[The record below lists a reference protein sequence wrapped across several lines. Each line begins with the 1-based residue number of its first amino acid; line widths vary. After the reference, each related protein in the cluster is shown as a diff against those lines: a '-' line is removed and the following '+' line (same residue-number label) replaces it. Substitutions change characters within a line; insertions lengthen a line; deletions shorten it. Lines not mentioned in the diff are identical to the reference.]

1 MSLLL
6 ICEIL
11 GLYVNPLSSD
21 PSVTYSRHKTGN
33 FQQAIRM
40 HLSCKPKTFCE
51 HFNAFLESI

>member
-1 MSLLL
+1 MLLLL

-21 PSVTYSRHKTGN
+21 VTYSRHKTGN
-33 FQQAIRM
+33 FQQAIQM